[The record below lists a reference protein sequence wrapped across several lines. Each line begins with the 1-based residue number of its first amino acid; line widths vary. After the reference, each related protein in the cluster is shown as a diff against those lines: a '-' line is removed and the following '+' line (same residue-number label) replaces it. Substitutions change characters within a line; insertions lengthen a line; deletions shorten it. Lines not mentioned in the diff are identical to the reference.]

1 MYEQAFDGIT
11 RSLGPDH
18 KFISSTTVV
27 GQYIR
32 TPTLVLL
39 YQNRLF
45 TDIPATKIL
54 LKLTV
59 ATLLLSMA
67 YYGILRCRHSTMAY
81 YGILRCRHSNMAYYG
96 ILRCR
101 HSTMAYYG
109 ILRCSTDSIDSI
121 YILQILRNLQSI
133 ILLLYIHGY

>member
-1 MYEQAFDGIT
+1 MFREI
-11 RSLGPDH
+11 RPRH
-18 KFISSTTVV
+18 TTVV

-59 ATLLLSMA
+59 ATLLLGMA

-81 YGILRCRHSNMAYYG
+81 YGILLRTLSPLYYG
-96 ILRCR
+96 
-101 HSTMAYYG
+101 YYG
-109 ILRCSTDSIDSI
+109 ILRCSTDSTDSI